1 MSDYIKYMYREYLEG
16 RTRIKKVNEDQPLF
30 PNTGAG
36 LLIQKN
42 KLTDDWTALNVS
54 DGHYVLSPRR
64 FMRCPVNHS
73 TLIS

>member
-36 LLIQKN
+36 LL
-42 KLTDDWTALNVS
+42 T
-54 DGHYVLSPRR
+54 
-64 FMRCPVNHS
+64 F
-73 TLIS
+73 LIRVRPSRYSRYTYLM

>member
-36 LLIQKN
+36 LLIQK
-42 KLTDDWTALNVS
+42 KQAYRRLDRAERLRRAL
-54 DGHYVLSPRR
+54 
-64 FMRCPVNHS
+64 
-73 TLIS
+73 

>member
-36 LLIQKN
+36 LLIQKQAYRR
-42 KLTDDWTALNVS
+42 LDRAERLRRAL
-54 DGHYVLSPRR
+54 
-64 FMRCPVNHS
+64 
-73 TLIS
+73 

>member
-36 LLIQKN
+36 LLIQK
-42 KLTDDWTALNVS
+42 TASSREASTRLS
-54 DGHYVLSPRR
+54 DEIGAKSCTRDEGTVGE
-64 FMRCPVNHS
+64 
-73 TLIS
+73 

>member
-36 LLIQKN
+36 LMKPL
-42 KLTDDWTALNVS
+42 
-54 DGHYVLSPRR
+54 PRPFFR
-64 FMRCPVNHS
+64 ARIWDSFVC
-73 TLIS
+73 

>member
-1 MSDYIKYMYREYLEG
+1 MYREYLEG

-42 KLTDDWTALNVS
+42 KLTETVVKPLD
-54 DGHYVLSPRR
+54 LS
-64 FMRCPVNHS
+64 MG
-73 TLIS
+73 I

>member
-30 PNTGAG
+30 LNTGAG

-42 KLTDDWTALNVS
+42 KLTDDWTAMKAPSATADQRTEV
-54 DGHYVLSPRR
+54 
-64 FMRCPVNHS
+64 
-73 TLIS
+73 

>member
-42 KLTDDWTALNVS
+42 KLTDDWDRAERLRRAL
-54 DGHYVLSPRR
+54 
-64 FMRCPVNHS
+64 
-73 TLIS
+73 

>member
-36 LLIQKN
+36 LLIQK
-42 KLTDDWTALNVS
+42 KQAYRRLDRSERLRRAL
-54 DGHYVLSPRR
+54 
-64 FMRCPVNHS
+64 
-73 TLIS
+73 